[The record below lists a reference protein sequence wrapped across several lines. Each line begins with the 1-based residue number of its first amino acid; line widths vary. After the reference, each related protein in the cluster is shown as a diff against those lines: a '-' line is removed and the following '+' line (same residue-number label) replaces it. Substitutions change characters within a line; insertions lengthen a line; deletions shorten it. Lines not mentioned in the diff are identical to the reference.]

1 MMIVEQKIFGEETPD
16 APVDD
21 KFCSTRRELL
31 IFIRQNPNIFGVKIV
46 RPLIHLLALFSGL
59 AACFLSISANVQFFA
74 VPAFLVIG
82 TIQYHI
88 AVAIHEASHYTLIH
102 PKTLNNAI
110 GHFLC
115 SLLGFDLLRYREHHF
130 VHHRRY
136 GTKSDPDWIDYQL
149 DGKPRNLGAFLAGVA
164 VTYCFVGGGVRLI
177 RRTAVEK
184 RVVSRALRVDSRLIS
199 LPMTI
204 FVQFILFV
212 MLSMYTV
219 WWYYFVFWMLPA
231 AIFPVYFSMLRMFG
245 EHGGLEAEATQNQI
259 LFARTLACNGK
270 GIWKLISIF
279 EKLTLAPFNFN
290 LHHEHHWFPNVPYH
304 CLPELHELLVAKGH
318 YQRFP
323 QCYARSYFETIGE
336 LLGRRPVAA
345 RELQ

>member
-1 MMIVEQKIFGEETPD
+1 MIIVDQKKFEEEALG

-21 KFCSTRRELL
+21 QLHPIGRELK
-31 IFIRQNPNIFGVKIV
+31 IYIKRNPNIFGTTTI
-46 RPLIHLLALFSGL
+46 RPLVHLLILFFGIM
-59 AACFLSISANVQFFA
+59 ACFLSIFANFRIFA
-74 VPAFLVIG
+74 VPAFFIIG
-82 TIQYHI
+82 ILQYHI
-88 AVAIHEASHYTLIH
+88 AVAIHEASHYTLIR
-102 PKTLNNAI
+102 PKALNNVI

-136 GTKSDPDWIDYQL
+136 GTKSDPDWMDYQL
-149 DGKPRNLGAFLAGVA
+149 DGKPRNLGAFLADVA
-164 VTYCFVGGGVRLI
+164 FTYCFLGGILRLI

-184 RVVSRALRVDSRLIS
+184 RVVFRALRIDSRLIS
-199 LPMTI
+199 LPMTV
-204 FVQFILFV
+204 FVQFILFII
-212 MLSMYTV
+212 LSMYTV
-219 WWYYFVFWMLPA
+219 WWHYFVFWVLPA

-245 EHGGLEAEATQNQI
+245 EHGGLEAEAPQSQI
-259 LFARTLACNGK
+259 LFVRTLACNGK

-304 CLPELHELLVAKGH
+304 CLPKIHELLVAKGH

-323 QCYARSYFETIGE
+323 QCYARSYFETIWR
-336 LLGRRPVAA
+336 LLERRPVAA
-345 RELQ
+345 REL